1 MLEIKREGLWKRSKT
16 ACYVNN
22 KWQNLIY
29 DIKGLYKGEFHPQKQ
44 SGWLES
50 RKHRWDKSEVPWGKV
65 SAALGDPLQVRLCVE
80 YKQGKTTENGLF
92 GALKKR
98 SVLA

>member
-44 SGWLES
+44 SG
-50 RKHRWDKSEVPWGKV
+50 
-65 SAALGDPLQVRLCVE
+65 
-80 YKQGKTTENGLF
+80 
-92 GALKKR
+92 
-98 SVLA
+98 